1 MHIDRQTIRQLIQ
14 HRAESCLSLY
24 LPLEDGG
31 DGPEQDVIRLRNLL
45 REAERQLA
53 ARGLSDRTIGNRLD
67 PIRRRIDSRQLPR
80 RGGVSLALFLDGE
93 EEHSLELP
101 FSVPAFVWCGERFH
115 VKPLFAVT
123 DAPPTVYVLALS
135 QRRVDLFRIDDDHVV
150 PVPLRDAPRDF
161 ADAMKFDDPE
171 RQLQYHSGAPPR
183 AGGQRDAIFH
193 GHGTAADDAQQKKRL
208 LEYCRMIDAALV
220 ARLQDEKAPLV
231 LAAAEPLRSIYRVA
245 NSHRGLLDASVEGN
259 PDEVHEDELRR
270 RVREHIRGG
279 GPDALAEEV
288 QRFHAAEPHQ
298 LAVREL
304 RTVLAAAHQGRLRT
318 LFVSLHD
325 HVWGRFDPATE
336 LVQLRKEREPTDED
350 LLDAAAAQ
358 CAATGGRVFA
368 AESRTLPD
376 GQVISAVLRTT
387 TVSAGA

>member
-1 MHIDRQTIRQLIQ
+1 M
-14 HRAESCLSLY
+14 
-24 LPLEDGG
+24 EDGG

-53 ARGLSDRTIGNRLD
+53 ARGLSDRTIANRLD
-67 PIRRRIDSRQLPR
+67 PARRRLDGRQLPR
-80 RGGVSLALFLDGE
+80 RGGMSLALFLGGE

-101 FSVPAFVWCGERFH
+101 YSAPAFVWCGERFH

-123 DAPPTVYVLALS
+123 DTPPTVHVLALS
-135 QRRVDLFRIDDDHVV
+135 QRRADLFRIDYDHVE
-150 PVPLRDAPRDF
+150 PVPLRGAPKDF

-171 RQLQYHSGAPPR
+171 RQLQYHSGAPPHG
-183 AGGQRDAIFH
+183 GGQRDAIFH

-208 LEYCRMIDAALV
+208 LEYCRMIDAAIV
-220 ARLQDEKAPLV
+220 ARLQDGKAPLV
-231 LAAAEPLRSIYRVA
+231 LAAAEPLRSIYRTA
-245 NSHRGLLDASVEGN
+245 NSHRGLLDASLEGN
-259 PDEVHEDELRR
+259 PDGVREDELRR
-270 RVREHIRGG
+270 RVRDHIRGG

-298 LAVREL
+298 LAARDL
-304 RTVLAAAHQGRLRT
+304 KTILAAAHQGRLRT

-325 HVWGRFDPATE
+325 HVWGRFDPAAE
-336 LVQLRKEREPTDED
+336 SVQLREEREPTDED

-358 CAATGGRVFA
+358 CTATGGLVFA

-376 GQVISAVLRTT
+376 GLAVSAVLRTT
-387 TVSAGA
+387 AVSAGA